1 MKKNKNTFR
10 LMLLISMTIYLNDC
24 KISAKPHNEFVR
36 IDESKSLETFLK
48 EAFEAD
54 SLENYNKELELLN
67 ITIKEYPKSDSAY
80 ARRSRVKLILKDT
93 VGAFADVERA
103 IKINPKSNYAY
114 FRRGVINEK
123 LKKYKEAIEDYNKA
137 IVINPKSDYAY
148 FNRGFSKGNLEDYR
162 GAIADYTKAIELNPN
177 FAVAYLYRGISKIG
191 INQKDSACLDF
202 SKAGELGY
210 ADAYETI
217 EEYCN

>member
-24 KISAKPHNEFVR
+24 KISAKPNNEFIR
-36 IDESKSLETFLK
+36 IDESKSLESFLK

-54 SLENYNKELELLN
+54 SLKNYNKELELLN

-114 FRRGVINEK
+114 YRRGVLNEE
-123 LKKYKEAIEDYNKA
+123 LKKYKEAIEDYNKS
-137 IVINPKSDYAY
+137 IELNPNYVDAY
-148 FNRGFSKGNLEDYR
+148 YNMGLSKIELKDYR
-162 GAIADYTKAIELNPN
+162 GAIADYLN
-177 FAVAYLYRGISKIG
+177 LLEWKI
-191 INQKDSACLDF
+191 LV
-202 SKAGELGY
+202 
-210 ADAYETI
+210 
-217 EEYCN
+217 